1 MRCLSGVCD
10 CCRQQQRRAYCHYVF
25 HVLFPAMIMCY
36 GRTLGIAPALRQLMT
51 PRHIW
56 NGAATLQNY
65 NKIRGLVLIFLT
77 SHDLVARIA

>member
-1 MRCLSGVCD
+1 
-10 CCRQQQRRAYCHYVF
+10 
-25 HVLFPAMIMCY
+25 MIMCY

-65 NKIRGLVLIFLT
+65 NKIQGLVLIFLT
-77 SHDLVARIA
+77 IHVLAARIA